1 METILFF
8 SCSDSLDY
16 EMANLNVT
24 VFGSPLQTLCSSV
37 IVRMDGRI
45 EDIERFFIQLSSDD
59 SAANVTLNQAELFI
73 SDSDRT

>member
-16 EMANLNVT
+16 KMANLNVT
-24 VFGSPLQTLCSSV
+24 VFGSALQTLCSSV

-59 SAANVTLNQAELFI
+59 NAANVTLNQAELFI